1 MTQTPDITP
10 EAVDALTAK
19 SNFHHQNRNSFTPYL
34 AHQVIQ
40 FRLSG
45 FNARATLAEL
55 KGEKD
60 E

>member
-10 EAVDALTAK
+10 EAVGALTAK

-45 FNARATLAEL
+45 FNARAIITSVL
-55 KGEKD
+55 GEPT
-60 E
+60 